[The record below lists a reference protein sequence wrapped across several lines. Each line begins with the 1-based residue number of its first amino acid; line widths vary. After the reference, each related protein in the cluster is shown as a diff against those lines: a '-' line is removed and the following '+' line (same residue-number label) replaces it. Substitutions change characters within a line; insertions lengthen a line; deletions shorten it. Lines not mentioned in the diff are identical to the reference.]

1 MSPCR
6 GPLARPRLV
15 ADAAADAVGR
25 KEEPMSLFSEE
36 PYDTTTP
43 LDLPPAPLAAVHRTG
58 LRVDALG
65 STFDL
70 VFGALGKAIAA
81 GSLTTS
87 GPAVAIYRG
96 DPMEVF
102 DLDAGYPV
110 EAALSAPLTVD
121 GVEIVAAELPSGP
134 ALATTVIGPY
144 GGLGEAWGRL
154 AGESTALGHSPAGV
168 WIEVYVSDPSVTAA
182 AELRTDLILPVQR

>member
-1 MSPCR
+1 M
-6 GPLARPRLV
+6 
-15 ADAAADAVGR
+15 DAAGSE
-25 KEEPMSLFSEE
+25 EEPMSVFSEE
-36 PYDTTTP
+36 PYDATTP
-43 LDLPPAPLAAVHRTG
+43 LDLPPAALAAVHRTG
-58 LRVDALG
+58 LRIDGLG

-70 VFGALGKAIAA
+70 AFGALGKAIAA
-81 GSLTTS
+81 GAFTPS

-96 DPMEVF
+96 DPMDVF
-102 DLDAGYPV
+102 DLDVGFSV
-110 EAALSAPLTVD
+110 DEALSAPLTIDDVKI
-121 GVEIVAAELPSGP
+121 EAAELPSGP

-144 GGLGEAWGRL
+144 DGLGEAWGRL